1 MNMIG
6 MIMEGVDQL
15 NHLQSKPDNNI
26 DYRMN
31 KIGSLGP
38 VIFVVAEG
46 AIRTIDEFK
55 RSSSSRWAQHDI
67 IGKKPKKEFIGPG
80 SDSVSFSVRF
90 SAALGLNPRKELDK
104 LTELDR
110 AGKALPL
117 IIGRKYV
124 GVGLWVITGLS
135 QDWNTLDSIG
145 NVLDAQVTISL
156 EEYVK

>member
-1 MNMIG
+1 MSSIAKS
-6 MIMEGVDQL
+6 DQT
-15 NHLQSKPDNNI
+15 QEYK
-26 DYRMN
+26 MN

-38 VIFVVAEG
+38 VVFVVAEG

-67 IGKKPKKEFIGPG
+67 IGQKPKKEFVGPG
-80 SDSVSFSVRF
+80 ADSVSFAVHF
-90 SAALGLNPRKELDK
+90 SAALGLNPRKELDR

-110 AGKALPL
+110 SGKAMPL
-117 IIGRKYV
+117 VIGRKNV
-124 GVGLWVITGLS
+124 GVGLWVISGLS
-135 QDWNTLDSIG
+135 QDWSRLDSIG

>member
-1 MNMIG
+1 MSSMA
-6 MIMEGVDQL
+6 
-15 NHLQSKPDNNI
+15 KPDQTQE
-26 DYRMN
+26 YKMN

-38 VIFVVAEG
+38 VVFVVAEG

-67 IGKKPKKEFIGPG
+67 IGQKPKKEFVGPG
-80 SDSVSFSVRF
+80 ADSVSFSVHF

-110 AGKALPL
+110 AGKAMPL
-117 IIGRKYV
+117 VIGRKHV
-124 GVGLWVITGLS
+124 GVGLWVISGLS
-135 QDWNTLDSIG
+135 QDWSRLDSIG